1 MIDVNSAAAASGGEI
16 VDSRGVRYY
25 FEYQRDEAERG
36 YRFEDALH
44 ELRLYTEAAPRHLA
58 DLADASRVARLDTF
72 GPAAWRRIFR
82 QNPGLLAL
90 ARRSSPTFD
99 ALAAEFPDYFSPLD
113 V

>member
-1 MIDVNSAAAASGGEI
+1 MIDANSAVAVAGGEI

-25 FEYQRDEAERG
+25 FEYQRDEAERN

-44 ELRLYTEAAPRHLA
+44 ELRLYTEAAPRHLSA
-58 DLADASRVARLDTF
+58 LAEASRVARLDTF

-82 QNPGLLAL
+82 QNPAIFAM
-90 ARRSSPTFD
+90 ARRSSPTLE